1 MTSTPSASG
10 AAGSP
15 GVAVIGYAFMGKAH
29 SHAWRNV
36 AALHP
41 GAPGVRQQVLV
52 GRDADAVAAAAAQY
66 GWAEAATDWREVLER
81 DDIDIVDVCV
91 PGHLHAEVAIA
102 ALEAGKH
109 VVAEKPL
116 ANTLAEAEKM
126 VATARAA
133 RERGV
138 HSMVGFNYRRV
149 PALALARQHVAAGRL
164 GEIRQVRVS
173 YLQDWLADADAPMT
187 WRLRRE
193 LAGSGAL
200 GDLGSHAVDQ
210 VRYLLGQEVTE
221 VNAHTRTFVPQ
232 RLGAAGPEDVTV
244 DDAAW
249 GTLHTSGGAVVS
261 LEVSRMATARK
272 NALAVEVYGS
282 TGALRF
288 DLESLNH
295 LDVCLDGADTFAR
308 QLVTEPGDPYIDGW
322 WPPGH
327 VLGWDATFTNQAADF
342 LTALAAGRE
351 PTPSFEDGLAVQ
363 RVLAAI
369 EASAA
374 QGGACTRVE
383 TGLGEAPDSPVAPA
397 SSLDVAPAPAAKSV
411 RTGHGAG
418 PGAGPVAAL
427 TAPLT
432 APLDASMAAPL
443 AAPLDTGREH
453 P

>member
-36 AALHP
+36 AALRP

-52 GRDADAVAAAAAQY
+52 GRDADAVAAAAGQY
-66 GWAEAATDWREVLER
+66 GWAESATDWREVLDR
-81 DDIDIVDVCV
+81 DDIDVVDVCV

-109 VVAEKPL
+109 VIAEKPL
-116 ANTLAEAEKM
+116 ANTMAEAEKM

-149 PALALARQHVAAGRL
+149 PALALAQRLVADGRL
-164 GEIRQVRVS
+164 GAVRQVRVS
-173 YLQDWLADADAPMT
+173 YLQDWLADDAAPMT

-200 GDLGSHAVDQ
+200 GDLASHAVDQ
-210 VRYLLGQEVTE
+210 VRFLLGQEVTA
-221 VNAHTRTFVPQ
+221 VNATTHTFVPQ
-232 RLGAAGPEDVTV
+232 RTGADGPEEVTV

-249 GTLHTSGGAVVS
+249 GTLRTDGGAVVS
-261 LEVSRMATARK
+261 LEVTRMATARK
-272 NALAVEVYGS
+272 NALGIEVYGS
-282 TGALRF
+282 EGALRF

-295 LDVCLDGADTFAR
+295 LDVCLDGADSFTR
-308 QLVTEPGDPYIDGW
+308 RLVTEQHDPYIDGW

-369 EASAA
+369 EASSAR
-374 QGGACTRVE
+374 GGSCVE
-383 TGLGEAPDSPVAPA
+383 VD
-397 SSLDVAPAPAAKSV
+397 
-411 RTGHGAG
+411 R
-418 PGAGPVAAL
+418 GPV
-427 TAPLT
+427 
-432 APLDASMAAPL
+432 
-443 AAPLDTGREH
+443 
-453 P
+453 

>member
-1 MTSTPSASG
+1 MHVTSTPSASG

-36 AALHP
+36 AALRP

-52 GRDADAVAAAAAQY
+52 GRDAAAVGAAAEQY
-66 GWAEAATDWREVLER
+66 GWAETATDWHEVLER

-109 VVAEKPL
+109 VIAEKPL
-116 ANTLAEAEKM
+116 ANTMAEAEKM

-149 PALALARQHVAAGRL
+149 PALALARKHVADGRL
-164 GEIRQVRVS
+164 GDVRQVRIS
-173 YLQDWLADADAPMT
+173 YLQDWLADEDAPMT

-200 GDLGSHAVDQ
+200 GDLASHAVDQ

-221 VNAHTRTFVPQ
+221 VNALTHTFVPQ
-232 RLGAAGPEDVTV
+232 RTGASGPEDVTV

-249 GTLHTSGGAVVS
+249 STMRTSGGAVVS
-261 LEVSRMATARK
+261 LEVTRMATARK
-272 NALAVEVYGS
+272 NALGIEVYGS
-282 TGALRF
+282 AGALRF

-295 LDVCLDGADTFAR
+295 LDVCLDGGDSFCR

-342 LTALAAGRE
+342 LTALAAGEE

-369 EASAA
+369 EASSA
-374 QGGACTRVE
+374 QGGSCARVD
-383 TGLGEAPDSPVAPA
+383 TGLGMEQI
-397 SSLDVAPAPAAKSV
+397 
-411 RTGHGAG
+411 
-418 PGAGPVAAL
+418 
-427 TAPLT
+427 
-432 APLDASMAAPL
+432 
-443 AAPLDTGREH
+443 
-453 P
+453 

>member
-1 MTSTPSASG
+1 VSSSPR
-10 AAGSP
+10 AAGP
-15 GVAVIGYAFMGKAH
+15 TGVAVIGYAFMGKAH

-36 AALHP
+36 ASLRP
-41 GAPGVRQQVLV
+41 GSPGVRQQVLV
-52 GRDADAVAAAAAQY
+52 GRDADAVATAAAQY
-66 GWAEAATDWREVLER
+66 GWAESATDWREVVER
-81 DDIDIVDVCV
+81 EDIDVVDVCV

-109 VVAEKPL
+109 VIAEKPL

-149 PALALARQHVAAGRL
+149 PALALARQHVAAGRI
-164 GEIRQVRVS
+164 GDVRQVRIA
-173 YLQDWLADADAPMT
+173 YLQDWLADESAPMT

-200 GDLGSHAVDQ
+200 GDLASHAVDQ
-210 VRYLLGQEVTE
+210 VRFLLGQEVTGL
-221 VNAHTRTFVPQ
+221 NARTETFV
-232 RLGAAGPEDVTV
+232 RRREGAEGPEDVTV

-249 GTLHTSGGAVVS
+249 STLTTSGGAVVS
-261 LEVSRMATARK
+261 LEVSRMASARK
-272 NALAVEVYGS
+272 NALGIEVYGS

-288 DLESLNH
+288 DLEQLNH
-295 LDVCLDGADTFAR
+295 LDVALDGADSFSR
-308 QLVTEPGDPYIDGW
+308 VLVTEPDHPYLDGW

-342 LTALAAGRE
+342 LAALAAGQE

-369 EASAA
+369 EDSAA
-374 QGGACTRVE
+374 HDGRRVTME
-383 TGLGEAPDSPVAPA
+383 ES
-397 SSLDVAPAPAAKSV
+397 
-411 RTGHGAG
+411 
-418 PGAGPVAAL
+418 
-427 TAPLT
+427 
-432 APLDASMAAPL
+432 
-443 AAPLDTGREH
+443 
-453 P
+453 

>member
-1 MTSTPSASG
+1 MSSSPSA
-10 AAGSP
+10 AGPP

-36 AALHP
+36 AALRP
-41 GAPGVRQQVLV
+41 GAPAVRQQVLV
-52 GRDADAVAAAAAQY
+52 GRDADAVAAAASQY
-66 GWAEAATDWREVLER
+66 GWAESATDWREVIER
-81 DDIDIVDVCV
+81 DDVDVVDVCV

-109 VVAEKPL
+109 VIAEKPL

-149 PALALARQHVAAGRL
+149 PALALARQHVAAGRI
-164 GEIRQVRVS
+164 GDVRQVRIA
-173 YLQDWLADADAPMT
+173 YLQDWLSDEAAPMT

-200 GDLGSHAVDQ
+200 GDLASHAVDQ
-210 VRYLLGQEVTE
+210 VRFLLGQEVTGL
-221 VNAHTRTFVPQ
+221 NARTETFV
-232 RLGAAGPEDVTV
+232 RRREGADGPEDVTV

-249 GTLHTSGGAVVS
+249 STLTTSGGAVVS

-272 NALAVEVYGS
+272 NALGIEVYGS

-288 DLESLNH
+288 DLEQLNH
-295 LDVCLDGADTFAR
+295 LDVALDGADSFSR
-308 QLVTEPGDPYIDGW
+308 VLVTEPDHPYLDGW

-342 LTALAAGRE
+342 LAALAAGQE

-369 EASAA
+369 EESAA
-374 QGGACTRVE
+374 HDGRRV
-383 TGLGEAPDSPVAPA
+383 
-397 SSLDVAPAPAAKSV
+397 
-411 RTGHGAG
+411 
-418 PGAGPVAAL
+418 
-427 TAPLT
+427 
-432 APLDASMAAPL
+432 SM
-443 AAPLDTGREH
+443 EES
-453 P
+453 

>member
-1 MTSTPSASG
+1 MSSTPSASG
-10 AAGSP
+10 TAGSP

-36 AALHP
+36 AALRP
-41 GAPGVRQQVLV
+41 GAPGVRRQVLV
-52 GRDADAVAAAAAQY
+52 GRDADAVAAAAGQY
-66 GWAEAATDWREVLER
+66 DWAESATDWHSVLER

-109 VVAEKPL
+109 VIAEKPL

-126 VATARAA
+126 VATARTA

-149 PALALARQHVAAGRL
+149 PALDLARQHVAAGRI
-164 GEIRQVRVS
+164 GEVRQVRVS

-200 GDLGSHAVDQ
+200 GDLASHAVDQ
-210 VRYLLGQEVTE
+210 VRYLTGHEVSA
-221 VNAHTRTFVPQ
+221 VNAMTQTFVP
-232 RLGAAGPEDVTV
+232 RRAGESGMEDVTV

-249 GTLHTSGGAVVS
+249 STMRTDRGAVVS
-261 LEVSRMATARK
+261 LEVSRMASGRK
-272 NALAVEVYGS
+272 NALEIEVYGS

-295 LDVCLDGADTFAR
+295 LDVALDGADSFTR
-308 QLVTEPGDPYIDGW
+308 KLVTDPGDPYIDGW

-327 VLGWDATFTNQAADF
+327 VLGWDSTFTNQAADF
-342 LTALAAGRE
+342 LTALAAGEE

-374 QGGACTRVE
+374 RAGSCVE
-383 TGLGEAPDSPVAPA
+383 VDRGLV
-397 SSLDVAPAPAAKSV
+397 
-411 RTGHGAG
+411 
-418 PGAGPVAAL
+418 
-427 TAPLT
+427 
-432 APLDASMAAPL
+432 
-443 AAPLDTGREH
+443 
-453 P
+453 

>member
-1 MTSTPSASG
+1 MHVTSTPSASG
-10 AAGSP
+10 AAGFP

-36 AALHP
+36 AALRP

-52 GRDADAVAAAAAQY
+52 GRDADAVAAAAGQY
-66 GWAEAATDWREVLER
+66 GWAESATDWREVLDR

-109 VVAEKPL
+109 VIAEKPL
-116 ANTLAEAEKM
+116 ANTMAEAEKM
-126 VATARAA
+126 VATAQAA

-149 PALALARQHVAAGRL
+149 PALALAQRHIADGRL
-164 GEIRQVRVS
+164 GDVRQVRVS
-173 YLQDWLADADAPMT
+173 YLQDWLADEAAPMT

-200 GDLGSHAVDQ
+200 GDLASHAIDQ
-210 VRYLLGQEVTE
+210 VRFLIGQEVTA
-221 VNAHTRTFVPQ
+221 VNAMTHTFVPQ
-232 RLGAAGPEDVTV
+232 RTGADGPEDVTV

-249 GTLHTSGGAVVS
+249 GTLRTDGGAVVS
-261 LEVSRMATARK
+261 LEVTRMATARK
-272 NALAVEVYGS
+272 NALGIEVYGS
-282 TGALRF
+282 NGALRF

-295 LDVCLDGADTFAR
+295 LDVCLDGADSFSR
-308 QLVTEPGDPYIDGW
+308 QLVTEQHDPYIDGW

-342 LTALAAGRE
+342 LTALAEGRE

-369 EASAA
+369 EASSAR
-374 QGGACTRVE
+374 GGSCVE
-383 TGLGEAPDSPVAPA
+383 VEG
-397 SSLDVAPAPAAKSV
+397 
-411 RTGHGAG
+411 G
-418 PGAGPVAAL
+418 PL
-427 TAPLT
+427 
-432 APLDASMAAPL
+432 
-443 AAPLDTGREH
+443 
-453 P
+453 

>member
-1 MTSTPSASG
+1 MHVTSTPSASG

-36 AALHP
+36 AALRP
-41 GAPGVRQQVLV
+41 GAPGVRQKVLV
-52 GRDADAVAAAAAQY
+52 GRDADAVAAAAGQY
-66 GWAEAATDWREVLER
+66 GWAESATDWREVLDR

-109 VVAEKPL
+109 VIAEKPL
-116 ANTLAEAEKM
+116 ANTMAEAEKM
-126 VATARAA
+126 VATAQAA

-149 PALALARQHVAAGRL
+149 PALALAQRHIADGRL
-164 GEIRQVRVS
+164 GEVRQVRVS
-173 YLQDWLADADAPMT
+173 YLQDWLADEAAPMT

-200 GDLGSHAVDQ
+200 GDLASHAIDQ
-210 VRYLLGQEVTE
+210 VRFLIGQEVTA
-221 VNAHTRTFVPQ
+221 VNAMTHTFVPQ
-232 RLGAAGPEDVTV
+232 RTGADGPEDVTV

-249 GTLHTSGGAVVS
+249 GTLRTDGGAVVS
-261 LEVSRMATARK
+261 LEVTRLATARK
-272 NALAVEVYGS
+272 NALGIEVYGS
-282 TGALRF
+282 NGALRF

-295 LDVCLDGADTFAR
+295 LDVCLDGADTFCR
-308 QLVTEPGDPYIDGW
+308 QLVTEQHDPYIDGW

-342 LTALAAGRE
+342 LAALAAGRE

-369 EASAA
+369 EASSAR
-374 QGGACTRVE
+374 GGSCVE
-383 TGLGEAPDSPVAPA
+383 VDG
-397 SSLDVAPAPAAKSV
+397 
-411 RTGHGAG
+411 G
-418 PGAGPVAAL
+418 PL
-427 TAPLT
+427 
-432 APLDASMAAPL
+432 
-443 AAPLDTGREH
+443 
-453 P
+453 

>member
-36 AALHP
+36 AALRP

-52 GRDADAVAAAAAQY
+52 GRDADAVAAAAGQY
-66 GWAEAATDWREVLER
+66 GWAESATDWRAVLDR
-81 DDIDIVDVCV
+81 DDIDVVDVCV

-109 VVAEKPL
+109 VIAEKPL
-116 ANTLAEAEKM
+116 ANTMAEAEKM
-126 VATARAA
+126 VATAKAA

-149 PALALARQHVAAGRL
+149 PALALAQRHIADGRL
-164 GEIRQVRVS
+164 GQVRQVRVS
-173 YLQDWLADADAPMT
+173 YLQDWLVDDAAPMT

-200 GDLGSHAVDQ
+200 GDLASHAVDQ
-210 VRYLLGQEVTE
+210 VRFLLGQEVTA
-221 VNAHTRTFVPQ
+221 VNAVTHTFVPQ
-232 RLGAAGPEDVTV
+232 RTGAHGPEEVTV

-249 GTLHTSGGAVVS
+249 STLRTDGGAVVS
-261 LEVSRMATARK
+261 LEVTRMATARK
-272 NALAVEVYGS
+272 NALGIEVYGS
-282 TGALRF
+282 DGALRF

-295 LDVCLDGADTFAR
+295 LDVCLDGADSFSR
-308 QLVTEPGDPYIDGW
+308 HLVTEQDDPYIDGW

-342 LTALAAGRE
+342 LAALAAGRE
-351 PTPSFEDGLAVQ
+351 PTPSFEDGIAVQ

-369 EASAA
+369 EASSAR
-374 QGGACTRVE
+374 GGSCVE
-383 TGLGEAPDSPVAPA
+383 VDG
-397 SSLDVAPAPAAKSV
+397 
-411 RTGHGAG
+411 G
-418 PGAGPVAAL
+418 PI
-427 TAPLT
+427 
-432 APLDASMAAPL
+432 
-443 AAPLDTGREH
+443 
-453 P
+453 

>member
-36 AALHP
+36 AALRP

-52 GRDADAVAAAAAQY
+52 GRDADAVAAAAGQY
-66 GWAEAATDWREVLER
+66 GWTESATDWREVLDR

-109 VVAEKPL
+109 VIAEKPL
-116 ANTLAEAEKM
+116 ANTMAEAEKM
-126 VATARAA
+126 VATAKAA

-149 PALALARQHVAAGRL
+149 PALALAQRHVAEGRL
-164 GEIRQVRVS
+164 GDVRQVRVS
-173 YLQDWLADADAPMT
+173 YLQDWLADDAAPMT

-200 GDLGSHAVDQ
+200 GDLASHAVDQ
-210 VRYLLGQEVTE
+210 VRFLLGQEVTA
-221 VNAHTRTFVPQ
+221 VNAITHTFVPQ
-232 RLGAAGPEDVTV
+232 RTGADGPEEVTV

-249 GTLHTSGGAVVS
+249 GTLRTDGGAVVS
-261 LEVSRMATARK
+261 LEVTRMATARK
-272 NALAVEVYGS
+272 NALGIEVYGS
-282 TGALRF
+282 NGALRF

-295 LDVCLDGADTFAR
+295 LDVCLDGADSFSR
-308 QLVTEPGDPYIDGW
+308 ELVTEQDDPYIDGW

-327 VLGWDATFTNQAADF
+327 VLGWDATFTNQASDF
-342 LTALAAGRE
+342 LAALAAGRE
-351 PTPSFEDGLAVQ
+351 PTPSFEDGIAVQ

-369 EASAA
+369 EASSAR
-374 QGGACTRVE
+374 GGSCVE
-383 TGLGEAPDSPVAPA
+383 VDG
-397 SSLDVAPAPAAKSV
+397 
-411 RTGHGAG
+411 G
-418 PGAGPVAAL
+418 PI
-427 TAPLT
+427 
-432 APLDASMAAPL
+432 
-443 AAPLDTGREH
+443 
-453 P
+453 

>member
-1 MTSTPSASG
+1 MTTTSSDAG
-10 AAGSP
+10 AAGPP

-36 AALHP
+36 AALRP
-41 GAPGVRQQVLV
+41 GAPGVRRQVLV
-52 GRDADAVAAAAAQY
+52 GRDADAVAGAAAQF
-66 GWAEAATDWREVLER
+66 GWAESATDWREVIER
-81 DDIDIVDVCV
+81 DDIDVVDVCV

-109 VVAEKPL
+109 VIAEKPL
-116 ANTLAEAEKM
+116 ANTMAEAEKM

-149 PALALARQHVAAGRL
+149 PALALARRHVAEGRI
-164 GEIRQVRVS
+164 GQVRQMRIA
-173 YLQDWLADADAPMT
+173 YLQDWLADEDAPMT

-200 GDLGSHAVDQ
+200 GDLASHAVDQ
-210 VRYLLGQEVTE
+210 VRFLLGQEVTG
-221 VNAHTRTFVPQ
+221 VNALTHTFVPQ
-232 RLGAAGPEDVTV
+232 RTGADGREDVTV

-249 GTLHTSGGAVVS
+249 STLRTTGGAVVS

-272 NALAVEVYGS
+272 NAFGIEVYGS

-295 LDVCLDGADTFAR
+295 LDVCLDGADGFTRA
-308 QLVTEPGDPYIDGW
+308 LVTEPDDPYLDGW

-342 LTALAAGRE
+342 LAALAAGEE

-363 RVLAAI
+363 QVLAAI
-369 EASAA
+369 EQSAA
-374 QGGACTRVE
+374 QDGACVTV
-383 TGLGEAPDSPVAPA
+383 S
-397 SSLDVAPAPAAKSV
+397 
-411 RTGHGAG
+411 AG
-418 PGAGPVAAL
+418 PE
-427 TAPLT
+427 
-432 APLDASMAAPL
+432 
-443 AAPLDTGREH
+443 REQI
-453 P
+453 

>member
-36 AALHP
+36 AALRP

-52 GRDADAVAAAAAQY
+52 GRDADAVAAAAGQY
-66 GWAEAATDWREVLER
+66 GWTESATDWREVLDR

-109 VVAEKPL
+109 VIAEKPL
-116 ANTLAEAEKM
+116 ANTMAEAEKM
-126 VATARAA
+126 VATAKAA

-149 PALALARQHVAAGRL
+149 PALALAKRHIAAGRL
-164 GEIRQVRVS
+164 GDVRQVRVS
-173 YLQDWLADADAPMT
+173 YLQDWLADDAAPMT

-200 GDLGSHAVDQ
+200 GDLASHAVDQ
-210 VRYLLGQEVTE
+210 VRFLLGQEVTA
-221 VNAHTRTFVPQ
+221 VNAITHTFVPQ
-232 RLGAAGPEDVTV
+232 RTGADGPEEVTV

-249 GTLHTSGGAVVS
+249 GTLRTDGGAVVS
-261 LEVSRMATARK
+261 LEVTRMATARK
-272 NALAVEVYGS
+272 NALGIEVYGS
-282 TGALRF
+282 NGALRF

-295 LDVCLDGADTFAR
+295 LDVCLDGADSFSR
-308 QLVTEPGDPYIDGW
+308 QLVTEQDDPYIDGW

-327 VLGWDATFTNQAADF
+327 VLGWDATFTNQASDF
-342 LTALAAGRE
+342 LAALAAGRE
-351 PTPSFEDGLAVQ
+351 PTPSFEDGIAVQ

-369 EASAA
+369 EASSAR
-374 QGGACTRVE
+374 GGSCVE
-383 TGLGEAPDSPVAPA
+383 VDG
-397 SSLDVAPAPAAKSV
+397 
-411 RTGHGAG
+411 G
-418 PGAGPVAAL
+418 PI
-427 TAPLT
+427 
-432 APLDASMAAPL
+432 
-443 AAPLDTGREH
+443 
-453 P
+453 

>member
-1 MTSTPSASG
+1 MTTPPA
-10 AAGSP
+10 P

-36 AALHP
+36 AALRP

-52 GRDADAVAAAAAQY
+52 GRDADAVAAAAHQY
-66 GWAEAATDWREVLER
+66 GWVESATDWRAVIER

-109 VVAEKPL
+109 VIAEKPL
-116 ANTLAEAEKM
+116 ANSLGEAEKM

-138 HSMVGFNYRRV
+138 QSMVGFNYRRV
-149 PALALARQHVAAGRL
+149 PALALARRHIAAGRI
-164 GEIRQVRVS
+164 GDVRQVRIA
-173 YLQDWLADADAPMT
+173 YLQDWLADQAAPMT

-200 GDLGSHAVDQ
+200 GDLASHAVDQ
-210 VRYLLGQEVTE
+210 VRFLLGQEVTGL
-221 VNAHTRTFVPQ
+221 NARTQTFV
-232 RLGAAGPEDVTV
+232 RHRAGADGPEEVTV

-249 GTLHTSGGAVVS
+249 STLRTSGGAVVS
-261 LEVSRMATARK
+261 LEVSRMATGRK
-272 NALAVEVYGS
+272 NALGIEVYGS

-295 LDVCLDGADTFAR
+295 LDVCLDGADGFAR
-308 QLVTEPGDPYIDGW
+308 VLVTEPGDPYLEGW

-327 VLGWDATFTNQAADF
+327 LLGWDATFTNQAADF
-342 LTALAAGRE
+342 LAALAAGEE

-374 QGGACTRVE
+374 QDGSQVSVQAE
-383 TGLGEAPDSPVAPA
+383 LGEEVQ
-397 SSLDVAPAPAAKSV
+397 V
-411 RTGHGAG
+411 
-418 PGAGPVAAL
+418 
-427 TAPLT
+427 
-432 APLDASMAAPL
+432 
-443 AAPLDTGREH
+443 
-453 P
+453 

>member
-36 AALHP
+36 AALRP

-52 GRDADAVAAAAAQY
+52 GRDADAVAAAAGQY
-66 GWAEAATDWREVLER
+66 GWTESATDWREVLDR

-109 VVAEKPL
+109 VIAEKPL
-116 ANTLAEAEKM
+116 ANTMAEAEKM
-126 VATARAA
+126 VATAKAA

-149 PALALARQHVAAGRL
+149 PALALAQRHIAAGRL
-164 GEIRQVRVS
+164 GDVRQVRVS
-173 YLQDWLADADAPMT
+173 YLQDWLADDTAPMT

-200 GDLGSHAVDQ
+200 GDLASHAVDQ
-210 VRYLLGQEVTE
+210 VRFLLGQEVTA
-221 VNAHTRTFVPQ
+221 VNAITHTFVPQ
-232 RLGAAGPEDVTV
+232 RTGADGPEEVTV

-249 GTLHTSGGAVVS
+249 GTLRTDGGAVVS
-261 LEVSRMATARK
+261 LEVTRMATARK
-272 NALAVEVYGS
+272 NALGIEVYGS
-282 TGALRF
+282 NGALRF

-295 LDVCLDGADTFAR
+295 LDVCLDGADSFSR
-308 QLVTEPGDPYIDGW
+308 ELVTEQDDPYIDGW

-327 VLGWDATFTNQAADF
+327 VLGWDSTFTNQASDF
-342 LTALAAGRE
+342 LAALAAGRE
-351 PTPSFEDGLAVQ
+351 PTPSFEDGIAVQ

-369 EASAA
+369 EASSARGGSCVEVD
-374 QGGACTRVE
+374 GGAI
-383 TGLGEAPDSPVAPA
+383 
-397 SSLDVAPAPAAKSV
+397 
-411 RTGHGAG
+411 
-418 PGAGPVAAL
+418 
-427 TAPLT
+427 
-432 APLDASMAAPL
+432 
-443 AAPLDTGREH
+443 
-453 P
+453 

>member
-36 AALHP
+36 AALRP

-52 GRDADAVAAAAAQY
+52 GRDADAVAAAAGQY
-66 GWAEAATDWREVLER
+66 GWTESAADWREVLDR

-109 VVAEKPL
+109 VIAEKPL
-116 ANTLAEAEKM
+116 ANTMAEAEKM
-126 VATARAA
+126 VATAQAA

-149 PALALARQHVAAGRL
+149 PALALAKRHIAAGRL
-164 GEIRQVRVS
+164 GDVRQVRVS
-173 YLQDWLADADAPMT
+173 YLQDWLADDAAPMT

-200 GDLGSHAVDQ
+200 GDLASHAVDQ
-210 VRYLLGQEVTE
+210 VRFLLGQEVTA
-221 VNAHTRTFVPQ
+221 VNAVTHTFVPQ
-232 RLGAAGPEDVTV
+232 RTGADGPEEVTV

-249 GTLHTSGGAVVS
+249 STLRTDGGAVVS
-261 LEVSRMATARK
+261 LEVTRMATARK
-272 NALAVEVYGS
+272 NALGIEVYGS
-282 TGALRF
+282 DGALRF

-295 LDVCLDGADTFAR
+295 LDVCLDGADSFSR
-308 QLVTEPGDPYIDGW
+308 HLVTEQDDPYIDGW

-342 LTALAAGRE
+342 LAALAAGRE

-369 EASAA
+369 ETSSARS
-374 QGGACTRVE
+374 GSCVE
-383 TGLGEAPDSPVAPA
+383 VD
-397 SSLDVAPAPAAKSV
+397 
-411 RTGHGAG
+411 
-418 PGAGPVAAL
+418 
-427 TAPLT
+427 
-432 APLDASMAAPL
+432 
-443 AAPLDTGREH
+443 GRAV
-453 P
+453 

>member
-1 MTSTPSASG
+1 VTSTPSASG
-10 AAGSP
+10 TAGSP

-36 AALHP
+36 AALRP

-52 GRDADAVAAAAAQY
+52 GRDADAVAAAAGQY
-66 GWAEAATDWREVLER
+66 GWAESATDWREVLDR

-109 VVAEKPL
+109 VIAEKPL
-116 ANTLAEAEKM
+116 ANTMAEAEKM
-126 VATARAA
+126 VATAKAA

-149 PALALARQHVAAGRL
+149 PALALAQRRIADGRL
-164 GEIRQVRVS
+164 GDVRQVRVS
-173 YLQDWLADADAPMT
+173 YLQDLLADDAAPMT

-200 GDLGSHAVDQ
+200 GDLASHAVDQ
-210 VRYLLGQEVTE
+210 VRFLLGQEVTA
-221 VNAHTRTFVPQ
+221 VNAITHTFVPE
-232 RLGAAGPEDVTV
+232 RTGADGPEEVTV

-249 GTLHTSGGAVVS
+249 GTLRTDAGAVVS
-261 LEVSRMATARK
+261 LEVTRMATARK
-272 NALAVEVYGS
+272 NALGIEVYGS
-282 TGALRF
+282 NGALRF

-295 LDVCLDGADTFAR
+295 LDVCLDGADSFSR
-308 QLVTEPGDPYIDGW
+308 QLVTEQHDPYIDGW

-342 LTALAAGRE
+342 LAALAAGRE

-369 EASAA
+369 EASSAR
-374 QGGACTRVE
+374 GGSCVE
-383 TGLGEAPDSPVAPA
+383 VDG
-397 SSLDVAPAPAAKSV
+397 
-411 RTGHGAG
+411 G
-418 PGAGPVAAL
+418 PI
-427 TAPLT
+427 
-432 APLDASMAAPL
+432 
-443 AAPLDTGREH
+443 
-453 P
+453 

>member
-1 MTSTPSASG
+1 VTSTPSASG

-36 AALHP
+36 AALRP

-52 GRDADAVAAAAAQY
+52 GRDADAVAAAAGQY
-66 GWAEAATDWREVLER
+66 GWTESATDWREVLDR

-109 VVAEKPL
+109 VIAEKPL
-116 ANTLAEAEKM
+116 ANTMAEAEKM
-126 VATARAA
+126 VATAKAA

-149 PALALARQHVAAGRL
+149 PALALAKRHIAAGRL
-164 GEIRQVRVS
+164 GDVRQVRVS
-173 YLQDWLADADAPMT
+173 YLQDWLADDAAPMT

-200 GDLGSHAVDQ
+200 GDLASHAVDQ
-210 VRYLLGQEVTE
+210 VRFLLGQEVTA
-221 VNAHTRTFVPQ
+221 VNAITHTFVPQ
-232 RLGAAGPEDVTV
+232 RTGADGPEEVTV

-249 GTLHTSGGAVVS
+249 GTLRTDGGAVVS
-261 LEVSRMATARK
+261 LEVTRMATARK
-272 NALAVEVYGS
+272 NALGIEVYGS
-282 TGALRF
+282 NGALRF

-295 LDVCLDGADTFAR
+295 LDVCLDGADSFSR
-308 QLVTEPGDPYIDGW
+308 ELVTEQDDPYIDGW

-327 VLGWDATFTNQAADF
+327 VLGWDATFTNQASDF
-342 LTALAAGRE
+342 LAALAAGRE
-351 PTPSFEDGLAVQ
+351 PTPSFEDGIAVQ

-369 EASAA
+369 EASSAR
-374 QGGACTRVE
+374 GGGCVE
-383 TGLGEAPDSPVAPA
+383 VDG
-397 SSLDVAPAPAAKSV
+397 
-411 RTGHGAG
+411 G
-418 PGAGPVAAL
+418 PI
-427 TAPLT
+427 
-432 APLDASMAAPL
+432 
-443 AAPLDTGREH
+443 
-453 P
+453 

>member
-36 AALHP
+36 AALRP
-41 GAPGVRQQVLV
+41 GAPGVRRQVLV
-52 GRDADAVAAAAAQY
+52 GRDAAAVGAAAEQY
-66 GWAEAATDWREVLER
+66 GWAEAATDWHQVLER

-109 VVAEKPL
+109 VIAEKPL
-116 ANTLAEAEKM
+116 ANTMAEAEKM
-126 VATARAA
+126 VAAARVA

-149 PALALARQHVAAGRL
+149 PALALARQHVAEGRI
-164 GEIRQVRVS
+164 GDVRQVRIS
-173 YLQDWLADADAPMT
+173 YLQDWLADEDAPMT

-200 GDLGSHAVDQ
+200 GDLASHAVDQ
-210 VRYLLGQEVTE
+210 VRFLLGQEVTE
-221 VNAHTRTFVPQ
+221 VNALTHTFVPQ
-232 RLGAAGPEDVTV
+232 RTGASGPEDVTV

-249 GTLHTSGGAVVS
+249 STMRTSGGAVVS
-261 LEVSRMATARK
+261 LEVTRMATARK
-272 NALAVEVYGS
+272 NALGIEVYGS
-282 TGALRF
+282 VGALRF

-295 LDVCLDGADTFAR
+295 LDVCLDGSDSFSR
-308 QLVTEPGDPYIDGW
+308 QLVTEQGDPYIDGW

-327 VLGWDATFTNQAADF
+327 VLGWDATFINQAADF
-342 LTALAAGRE
+342 LAALAAGQE

-369 EASAA
+369 EASSG
-374 QGGACTRVE
+374 QGGSRTRVD
-383 TGLGEAPDSPVAPA
+383 TGLG
-397 SSLDVAPAPAAKSV
+397 
-411 RTGHGAG
+411 
-418 PGAGPVAAL
+418 PG
-427 TAPLT
+427 
-432 APLDASMAAPL
+432 M
-443 AAPLDTGREH
+443 EH
-453 P
+453 R

>member
-36 AALHP
+36 AALRP

-52 GRDADAVAAAAAQY
+52 GRDADAVAAAAGQY
-66 GWAEAATDWREVLER
+66 GWTESATDWREVLDR

-109 VVAEKPL
+109 VIAEKPL
-116 ANTLAEAEKM
+116 ANTMAEAEKM
-126 VATARAA
+126 VATAKAA

-149 PALALARQHVAAGRL
+149 PALALAQRHIAEGRL
-164 GEIRQVRVS
+164 GDVRQVRVS
-173 YLQDWLADADAPMT
+173 YLQDWLADDAAPMT

-200 GDLGSHAVDQ
+200 GDLASHAVDQ
-210 VRYLLGQEVTE
+210 VRFLLGQEVTA
-221 VNAHTRTFVPQ
+221 VNAITHTFVPQ
-232 RLGAAGPEDVTV
+232 RTGADGPEEVTV

-249 GTLHTSGGAVVS
+249 GTLRTDAGAVVS
-261 LEVSRMATARK
+261 LEVTRMATARK
-272 NALAVEVYGS
+272 NALGIEVYGS
-282 TGALRF
+282 NGALRF

-295 LDVCLDGADTFAR
+295 LDVCLDGADSFSR
-308 QLVTEPGDPYIDGW
+308 QLVTEQHDPYIDGW

-342 LTALAAGRE
+342 LAALAAGRE

-369 EASAA
+369 EASSAR
-374 QGGACTRVE
+374 GGSCVE
-383 TGLGEAPDSPVAPA
+383 VD
-397 SSLDVAPAPAAKSV
+397 
-411 RTGHGAG
+411 AG
-418 PGAGPVAAL
+418 PI
-427 TAPLT
+427 
-432 APLDASMAAPL
+432 
-443 AAPLDTGREH
+443 
-453 P
+453 